1 MKYEEINGLRILT
14 AQDERHKIKRKET
27 GEYFEKVYLGKYEN
41 VEDYCDISI
50 YEIQGYNDD
59 VGELK
64 ATIDERQDEMDMMI
78 INLSTELAILKL
90 TL

>member
-64 ATIDERQDEMDMMI
+64 ATIDERQDEMDMII